1 MNLKNLISLSC
12 VLTILLLAIPAIVG
26 ENQSQSQNESC
37 NETQNETNT
46 QMMEYEISKSEYLQ
60 KTRINPTMK
69 PIEDAN
75 FEGLYNFTNI
85 RGYLSQ
91 KAYIMSNYTFNY
103 YITGVYDGN
112 ISENDTF
119 KKDLLHYSMLS
130 YMFNTN
136 YDSESFIKGLRFQAD
151 LRPNKPYCITNRT
164 IECNMCN
171 KTNNTSNNTSNNT
184 INSENGQEHGFENT
198 SKSLKAL
205 PSSDTNSSL
214 FASGQYKII
223 DVSGY
228 CGKLNESRIPESLTL
243 NLRSNIIKEDEALS
257 IYGRTTGNPDK
268 LYINISN
275 QNMDREIYY
284 KVPITNNNYD
294 ENLAVNTLPFGDY
307 MITAMLPLGIYKV
320 SKFKKVI
327 NIETGYYLGTYN
339 NENDNMYSEYQSSES
354 KMSNDSIIEYYEP
367 DYENLTYNPS
377 IHYLKNYTWNYG
389 SENHTIE
396 LIIPKVMY
404 TYYQSKPHNQESN
417 YVQYA
422 LSDNDRKFVKYLSS
436 KFNKIAIENNYS
448 EYDTVLLV
456 STFVQSL
463 KYTSDNVTTGY
474 DEYPRYPVE
483 TLVDE
488 GGDCEDTSIIISAI
502 LNDLG
507 YDVMVIEFRDHM
519 GVAIKCNGMYTGTYY
534 TYKNNRYYYVETTG
548 ENWNIGELPE
558 KYREEDALVIP
569 LVQIPRMN
577 FDFYANLTK
586 TDNLYVYYNLVC
598 DIENVGSGT
607 AENPEL
613 YIMVYNSDN
622 ELLEDY
628 HLYLNNDYPEDS
640 KGYAILNIKVP
651 KYNKAYLKCI
661 LYGNNFEP
669 VVLYSNEFRT

>member
-1 MNLKNLISLSC
+1 MNLKNLILLSLVS
-12 VLTILLLAIPAIVG
+12 LLAIFLLLNPTIAE
-26 ENQSQSQNESC
+26 ENQNQNQNQTFDETFNEAF
-37 NETQNETNT
+37 NETHTY
-46 QMMEYEISKSEYLQ
+46 MAEYEINKSEYLQ

-75 FEGLYNFTNI
+75 FEGLHNFTNI

-91 KAYIMSNYTFNY
+91 KPFIMSNYTFNY
-103 YITGVYDGN
+103 YITGIYEGN
-112 ISENDTF
+112 FSQNETF
-119 KKDLLHYSMLS
+119 NRDLLHYSMLS

-151 LRPNKPYCITNRT
+151 LRPNRHYNITN
-164 IECNMCN
+164 
-171 KTNNTSNNTSNNT
+171 SNNTN
-184 INSENGQEHGFENT
+184 
-198 SKSLKAL
+198 KSLMAL
-205 PSSDTNSSL
+205 PSSNTNSSL
-214 FASGQYKII
+214 FDSGQYTVI

-243 NLRSNIIKEDEALS
+243 NLKSNIIKDGESLP
-257 IYGRTTGNPDK
+257 IYGKTTGNPDK

-275 QNMDREIYY
+275 QNIDREIYY
-284 KVPITNNNYD
+284 KVPVTNNNYD
-294 ENLAVNTLPFGDY
+294 ENLAIHTLPFGDY
-307 MITAMLPLGIYKV
+307 MITAMLPQGIYKV
-320 SKFKKVI
+320 SKFKKVRDT
-327 NIETGYYLGTYN
+327 ETGYYLGIYDN
-339 NENDNMYSEYQSSES
+339 KNDEVYSNDQNGDY
-354 KMSNDSIIEYYEP
+354 KMSDDSIIEYYELN
-367 DYENLTYNPS
+367 YENLTYNPS

-389 SENHTIE
+389 SKNHTIE
-396 LIIPKVMY
+396 LIIPEVMY
-404 TYYQSKPHNQESN
+404 RYYQSKPHNQEFN
-417 YVQYA
+417 YAQYA
-422 LSDNDRKFVKYLSS
+422 LSDNDRKFVKYLSN
-436 KFNKIAIENNYS
+436 KFNNIAIENNYS
-448 EYDTVLLV
+448 EYDTVLLIT
-456 STFVQSL
+456 TFVQSL

-507 YDVMVIEFRDHM
+507 YDVMVIEFKDHM
-519 GVAIKCNGMYTGTYY
+519 GVAVKCNGMYTGTYY

-558 KYREEDALVIP
+558 KYMQEDALVIP

-586 TDNLYVYYNLVC
+586 TDTLYVYYNLVC

-613 YIMVYNSDN
+613 YIMIYNNKN

-628 HLYLNNDYPEDS
+628 HLYIDNNYPEDS

-651 KYNKAYLKCI
+651 KYNTAYLKCI